1 MDFPTQQHCAFELV
15 TLALVLD
22 LNPPHILTSS
32 LNALSLP
39 KSWRPLSPQRIL
51 GTADRALVREV
62 IYLAGQRAPPAVLEK
77 VRSPQPDSARPWAT
91 QRRQDRH
98 W

>member
-1 MDFPTQQHCAFELV
+1 MDFPTQQHFAFELV

-22 LNPPHILTSS
+22 LNLPHILTSS
-32 LNALSLP
+32 LSALSLP
-39 KSWRPLSPQRIL
+39 TSWRPLSPQRIL
-51 GTADRALVREV
+51 GMADRALVREV

-91 QRRQDRH
+91 QR